1 MTVQTFATR
10 FLVLLTMLLSGP
22 VAPGFAQHIDNVRGV
37 LREGFERQ
45 SLPLPTEWGT
55 ISSFSLPDRYV
66 RGRLTRESVR
76 SSLPN
81 SVKLPAQ
88 FDPLDQF
95 GFKNYLMSKND
106 TQACRFLVEMEISTS
121 CPPLEIILV
130 NPQNI
135 TEFITISKEMKAGYL
150 SKSFVEKTLLP
161 ELIKNRQEIIGDET
175 IDGMNTKIALIEPPA
190 FATEHANPRIS
201 YRTQLVSDNGNEA
214 VRYFDQSVYV
224 LTRHGYIGINIFNT
238 KFLDKKH
245 IDAIVDRIILVEAP
259 NRYAD
264 TSLFDFNSATIKAED
279 FVIFE

>member
-45 SLPLPTEWGT
+45 SLPLPTDWGS
-55 ISSFSLPDRYV
+55 I
-66 RGRLTRESVR
+66 
-76 SSLPN
+76 N
-81 SVKLPAQ
+81 SVVLPERRNIMDLGLPGDRPSRANKRLPVRV
-88 FDPLDQF
+88 DPLDQF

-161 ELIKNRQEIIGDET
+161 ELIKNRQEIIGDEI

-264 TSLFDFNSATIKAED
+264 TSMFDFNSATIKAED